1 MSAFPAVLA
10 YVEDRRQKWWK
21 WKRAGSDVECTAQ
34 KTRVSSASL
43 NGSASNALRACGS
56 WWRLHCVATAS
67 ASDVPAVALL
77 VVRKPRDDDQ
87 RTPVSQYVR
96 PAGDLAAVALATG
109 LRRTRINVCSVCHPG
124 CDSVHLRLEY
134 CRVIYDVVF
143 LSSMENTRF
152 DKYRPFC
159 LPVCRILS
167 TGYKLK

>member
-134 CRVIYDVVF
+134 CRVIRCR
-143 LSSMENTRF
+143 LSIEYGKHT
-152 DKYRPFC
+152 
-159 LPVCRILS
+159 V
-167 TGYKLK
+167 